1 MTAKAEFENFVAEQ
15 ISAFGKITLKRMF
28 GALAFYHQGLIIGM
42 AIDDA
47 LYLKG
52 DEQSKPKYE
61 SENLPQFTY
70 GHKGGKQI
78 AMSYWRAPERCLDTA
93 LHRSHE
99 LDQATNGLPRLTLL
113 CWPAVQ
119 PCPREPQPT
128 WMANQQSRKCL
139 QRPRQLAPSLQ
150 VP

>member
-15 ISAFGKITLKRMF
+15 ISAFGKITQKRMF

-78 AMSYWRAPERCLDTA
+78 AMSYWRAPERCLDDPDAMKEWCKLAYQSA
-93 LHRSHE
+93 LRS
-99 LDQATNGLPRLTLL
+99 QK
-113 CWPAVQ
+113 PA
-119 PCPREPQPT
+119 
-128 WMANQQSRKCL
+128 AKKKSKI
-139 QRPRQLAPSLQ
+139 S
-150 VP
+150 